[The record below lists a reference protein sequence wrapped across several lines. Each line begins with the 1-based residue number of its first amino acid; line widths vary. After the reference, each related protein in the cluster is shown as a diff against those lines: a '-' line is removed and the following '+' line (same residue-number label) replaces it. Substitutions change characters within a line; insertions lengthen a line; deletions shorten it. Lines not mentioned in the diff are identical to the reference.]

1 MSIFTKFQNFIE
13 QLERGEHHGVAIM
26 KKHLVIGLL
35 LIAVACFG
43 CATFTENPGGG
54 NRGSQSAV
62 ETSGIT
68 EVGHFELIARNEH
81 GVEIWRDEFHNILSD
96 GGEQS
101 VLDCYL
107 RAQNC
112 PSTYFLRLSNPTNC
126 GNSSAET
133 SSLATIATN
142 EPSTNG
148 YVAKELTRNT
158 TGWPSLALDSGDYQA
173 TAQVQT
179 FNASGGSWGPVTCA
193 FIATTSNN
201 TGVFVASG
209 ALSTSRTLAD
219 GESLQVTYRIK
230 LQ

>member
-1 MSIFTKFQNFIE
+1 
-13 QLERGEHHGVAIM
+13 M
-26 KKHLVIGLL
+26 KRHLVFMLTII
-35 LIAVACFG
+35 IALALSFG

-68 EVGHFELIARNEH
+68 EIGHFELIARNSAGE
-81 GVEIWRDEFHNILSD
+81 EIWREEFHNLLSD

-101 VLDCYL
+101 FLDCYL
-107 RAQNC
+107 RLQNC
-112 PSTYFLRLSNPTNC
+112 PSGFYLRLSNPTNC

-133 SSLATIATN
+133 SSLATIATS

-148 YVAKELTRNT
+148 YAAKSLTRNT
-158 TGWPSLALDSGDYQA
+158 TGWPTLALDSGDYQA
-173 TAQVQT
+173 TAAQQT

-193 FIATTSNN
+193 FIASTSDNS
-201 TGVFVASG
+201 GVFIASG
-209 ALSTSRTLAD
+209 ALSTSRTLAA